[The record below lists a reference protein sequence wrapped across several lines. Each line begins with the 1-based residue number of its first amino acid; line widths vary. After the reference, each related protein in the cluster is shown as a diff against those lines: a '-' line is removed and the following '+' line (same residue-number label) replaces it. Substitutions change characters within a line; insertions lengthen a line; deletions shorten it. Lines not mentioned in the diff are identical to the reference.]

1 MPPDH
6 RWGRPEVPRRSGHPR
21 KNRLNDLRRIY
32 DLWEANKIDGLFTL
46 AALGRFRDELQAA
59 ARRLGLS

>member
-1 MPPDH
+1 MAEKRLPTQYVMAAVDGIG
-6 RWGRPEVPRRSGHPR
+6 W

-32 DLWEANKIDGLFTL
+32 DLWAANKIDGLYTL
-46 AALGRFRDELQAA
+46 ATLGQFRDELQAA